1 MNITMT
7 EMRELIADIGQVPLG
22 QVRSKLGI
30 IAQDPILL
38 SGSLRLN
45 LDIEGK
51 YTDEELYDAL
61 HQVQLLKRSTSTA
74 PSSASSESEETV
86 VEQEGGAQ
94 KNIFA
99 NLDYEIKSGGEK
111 CVPPWHSWG
120 LMLMSSLSAGQ
131 KQLVVL
137 ARALLKRHKVLI
149 LDEATASIDSATDA
163 EISRVVHEEFKGAT
177 VMIIA
182 HRLRVS
188 LRMADVVQA
197 DIQTIMPCS
206 KILVMDK
213 GNLVQQG
220 SPLELIKVDGGKF
233 QSLCLA
239 AGAEEYRHLVSLA
252 EQSAKLNADLLS

>member
-1 MNITMT
+1 MT
-7 EMRELIADIGQVPLG
+7 EVRELIADIGQVPLG

-111 CVPPWHSWG
+111 CVPPWHAWG
-120 LMLMSSLSAGQ
+120 LMLTRSLSAGQ
-131 KQLVVL
+131 K
-137 ARALLKRHKVLI
+137 
-149 LDEATASIDSATDA
+149 
-163 EISRVVHEEFKGAT
+163 
-177 VMIIA
+177 
-182 HRLRVS
+182 
-188 LRMADVVQA
+188 
-197 DIQTIMPCS
+197 
-206 KILVMDK
+206 
-213 GNLVQQG
+213 
-220 SPLELIKVDGGKF
+220 
-233 QSLCLA
+233 
-239 AGAEEYRHLVSLA
+239 
-252 EQSAKLNADLLS
+252 